1 MANLTST
8 YHSKIYRGFKEIE
21 PQEYLSLVRYYEAYE
36 DQIKQL
42 DFSEFF
48 ELLITY
54 TEALF
59 EVGAYQN
66 HALMVDAAIEIS
78 IINNIKFYNK
88 KDIYYELLFKKA
100 ASCFNLMRY
109 NEAEHILRELIK
121 INPFNEI
128 SIRFLNKCLL
138 QKKPKFVR
146 NARAISIFLFL
157 LTALIIS
164 IELIFIRPLFDMY
177 TPTVELARNASF
189 SMGFVLLGGSELIN
203 RLKVKRE
210 TITFVGRARL
220 RKRKIQALN

>member
-1 MANLTST
+1 MPKLTST

-21 PQEYLSLVRYYEAYE
+21 PQEHLQLVRYYETHE
-36 DQIKQL
+36 NQIKQL

-48 ELLITY
+48 EVLITY

-66 HALMVDAAIEIS
+66 HTSMVDVAIEIS
-78 IINNIKFYNK
+78 IENNIKIFNK

-121 INPFNEI
+121 INPQNEF

-138 QKKPKFVR
+138 QKKPKFIR
-146 NARAISIFLFL
+146 NGRAISILLFL
-157 LTALIIS
+157 LAALIIV
-164 IELIFIRPLFDMY
+164 IEIIFIRPLFEMH
-177 TPTVELARNASF
+177 TASVEMARNITF
-189 SMGFVLLGGSELIN
+189 SCGLFILVSGEIVHHI
-203 RLKVKRE
+203 KVKKQIE
-210 TITFVGRARL
+210 SFVYHARKKKGL
-220 RKRKIQALN
+220 KLN